1 MSRIVKLISLMIALI
16 LLLTGCS
23 SPRSGGERTEPA
35 VTLTALQYEIE
46 NIAVDFSN
54 LWFFRQIEQQ
64 TGVHVDFTEVKDPE
78 WNSSVSLA
86 FAKGKMPD
94 LILRGSLDV
103 EEYGVTRHKLVPLD
117 EYMDRGFLPTYTARM
132 DEAGLREPLTASD
145 GHISQ
150 LGFLRVHF
158 GEQSGTIATCGNFE
172 FLSLY
177 PSKRTHLWVH
187 GDVDHGSQLQMCLMN
202 THWGV
207 DKLSDSYNRAL
218 DGQMYTF

>member
-1 MSRIVKLISLMIALI
+1 MSAEADA
-16 LLLTGCS
+16 
-23 SPRSGGERTEPA
+23 PREGGEG
-35 VTLTALQYEIE
+35 I
-46 NIAVDFSN
+46 
-54 LWFFRQIEQQ
+54 
-64 TGVHVDFTEVKDPE
+64 
-78 WNSSVSLA
+78 
-86 FAKGKMPD
+86 
-94 LILRGSLDV
+94 
-103 EEYGVTRHKLVPLD
+103 TRLGEGMMVRL
-117 EYMDRGFLPTYTARM
+117 
-132 DEAGLREPLTASD
+132 
-145 GHISQ
+145 SQ